1 MLSRCG
7 TNIRSIPFNL
17 IGSSVGNTLCSRYAN
32 ATIPSYRLFI
42 TAAHADKPSK
52 KEVKESPTNA
62 ADATYPTKEQLAQ
75 LVERHQVLGVSMP
88 VRSEFIR
95 DSPLK
100 SDDLEAIDIKV
111 YHRKP
116 VTISDHIAFRT
127 VKFLR
132 FFADAFFRKRYVHRA
147 IVLETVAGVPGMV
160 AGMFCHMRSL
170 RRMQNDSGWIEKL
183 LHEAENERMH
193 LMIWMNVTN
202 PTYFERILVT
212 LVQGVFF
219 NIYSFFYLFF
229 PRTAHRMVGYLEEE
243 AIVSYNSFAEQIRNG
258 NIKNDA
264 APQIAISYYN
274 LDKNARLLD
283 VVYAVRAD
291 EAAHRDTNH
300 HFADRIDAH
309 NENLSEKFK

>member
-1 MLSRCG
+1 MLLRSSFLCG
-7 TNIRSIPFNL
+7 TKFIPFGLNNIAL
-17 IGSSVGNTLCSRYAN
+17 LGPSSTLVRYSSSSPNSR
-32 ATIPSYRLFI
+32 TFI
-42 TAAHADKPSK
+42 TASHANKP
-52 KEVKESPTNA
+52 KENEKEESIG
-62 ADATYPTKEQLAQ
+62 ADTYPTKEQLAQ

-95 DSPLK
+95 EKPLK
-100 SDDLEAIDIKV
+100 SEDLQAIDIKV

-116 VTISDHIAFRT
+116 ETISDKIAFRT
-127 VKFLR
+127 VKILR
-132 FFADAFFRKRYVHRA
+132 FFADAFFRKRYIHRA

-193 LMIWMNVTN
+193 LMIWMSVTR
-202 PTYFERILVT
+202 PTLFERMIVT
-212 LVQGVFF
+212 LAQGVFF
-219 NIYSFFYLFF
+219 NVYSFFYLFF

-243 AIVSYNSFAEQIRNG
+243 AIVSYNSFAEEIRKG
-258 NIKNDA
+258 NIENHP
-264 APQIAISYYN
+264 APKIAINYYN

-309 NENLSEKFK
+309 NENLSSKFQ